1 MQDRARRT
9 RRALIAAGSR
19 AFAEQGFERSSLTR
33 ILRDGGVTKGA
44 FHFHFSSKEELA
56 ATILGMEGSV
66 WPEMARRILERPAG
80 GVQNLIDFSFE
91 AACRLLQDPVAWAGL
106 RMRVV
111 GAPAGPTGANRSPWT
126 RIVRSF
132 LEQADREG
140 ALRPGLDP
148 GEVAQS
154 WFEAFIGVYTV
165 AAGGYYGKGSYF
177 WGGAAGT
184 WFWIDPATDLIV
196 IGMIQNVAGSQT
208 AAGNPAVREQ
218 SAQLA
223 YAAMTDRR

>member
-165 AAGGYYGKGSYF
+165 AAGGCGSREDLTCRLSTMWRIF
-177 WGGAAGT
+177 M
-184 WFWIDPATDLIV
+184 PAIV
-196 IGMIQNVAGSQT
+196 E
-208 AAGNPAVREQ
+208 PAVGARLRYVPQ
-218 SAQLA
+218 S
-223 YAAMTDRR
+223 TDCALPPGIWDDWCPSARISVL